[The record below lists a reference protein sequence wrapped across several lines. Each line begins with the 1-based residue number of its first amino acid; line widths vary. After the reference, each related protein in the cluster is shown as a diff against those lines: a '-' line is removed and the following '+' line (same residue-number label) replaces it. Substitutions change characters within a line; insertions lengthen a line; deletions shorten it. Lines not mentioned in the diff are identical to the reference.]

1 VSVGGGLPAIAGW
14 DVPQLRGAA
23 GTLVLL
29 SERLVPWRFRLDTV
43 GRRLATAECWSGPAG
58 SAAAAALLEVS
69 TVSSGV
75 QDALEESARLLQVLV
90 AAADEAQELAA
101 AALAVAAAGGVGL
114 DDAGDPLRDL
124 GLVDPAPTA
133 QQRVGRAAVALYPPA
148 DGADAVAPAE
158 PVGAADRA
166 GALADEAH
174 AAAARALS
182 AAVLAGEPLG
192 RLGSGQAPGAS
203 GFPDIAARLA
213 PPGLVPPPP
222 VPAPAVPPGQA
233 AAWWAALTGAQQRA
247 AVLAA
252 PAAVGALDGLPAWA
266 RDRANRLELDRAL
279 AELPPGGAGHRT
291 ATAVAAEI
299 DRQEAAGQ
307 SVQLLQFQPDDA
319 LVSLAL
325 GDLDTAEA
333 VAVLVPGIL
342 TSPDDDL
349 PGLTDDAARVAAA
362 AGAAAPG
369 LAVATVAWLG
379 YRPPATVLAAP
390 SSQLAQRGGPALDR
404 ALDGFAAARAAP
416 GSPAPPRTTVLAH
429 SYGTLLASRA
439 AQAPGRLATDALVL
453 LGSPG
458 TEALTA
464 RDLEAAEVHGAWTP
478 GDPVSWVGWF
488 GRGPVD
494 PWFGDTPLPTETTQG
509 HTQYYD
515 PDRPTLAAVGEVVAG
530 RRGPS

>member
-1 VSVGGGLPAIAGW
+1 VSAGAGLAAIAGW

-23 GTLVLL
+23 GTLVLVE
-29 SERLVPWRFRLDTV
+29 ERLVPWRFRLDAV

-58 SAAAAALLEVS
+58 TAAAAALLEVS

-75 QDALEESARLLQVLV
+75 QDALEESAGLLGALV

-114 DDAGDPLRDL
+114 DDAGDPLPGL
-124 GLVDPAPTA
+124 GLADPVATA
-133 QQRVGRAAVALYPPA
+133 HRPVEGAAAALYRPVG
-148 DGADAVAPAE
+148 GADRPLPAE
-158 PVGAADRA
+158 PVGAAERA
-166 GALADEAH
+166 GALAAQAH
-174 AAAARALS
+174 AAAGRALT
-182 AAVLAGEPLG
+182 AAVLAAGPLS
-192 RLGSGQAPGAS
+192 RLEAGLTPGAS
-203 GFPDIAARLA
+203 SFPDIVAGLA
-213 PPGLVPPPP
+213 PPELAPPPP
-222 VPAPAVPPGQA
+222 VPAPAAQPGHA
-233 AAWWAALTGAQQRA
+233 ASWWGALTAAQQRA
-247 AVLAA
+247 VVLAD
-252 PAAVGALDGLPAWA
+252 PGAVGALDGLPAWA
-266 RDRANRLELDRAL
+266 RDRANRLVLDRAL
-279 AELPPGGAGHRT
+279 AELPAGGAGHRT

-307 SVQLLQFQPDDA
+307 PVQLLQFQPDDA

-325 GDLDTAEA
+325 GDLDTAAA

-349 PGLTDDAARVAAA
+349 PGLTGDAARVAAA
-362 AGAAAPG
+362 AQAAAPG

-404 ALDGFAAARAAP
+404 ALDGWAAARAAP
-416 GSPAPPRTTVLAH
+416 GSPPPRTTVLAH

-439 AQAPGRLATDALVL
+439 AQAPGRLAADALVL

-478 GDPVSWVGWF
+478 ADPVSWVGWF

-494 PWFGDTPLPTETTQG
+494 PWFGDTPLPTEPTQG

-515 PDRPTLAAVGEVVAG
+515 RDRPTLAAIGEVVAG
-530 RRGPS
+530 PGGRA